1 MGKDKARIGII
12 GNGGIGSWHFS
23 HLVEFDDVELVAFCD
38 IIPERAENFKKN
50 SGGTA
55 QTFTCYKEMLNTVE
69 LDAVYVCVPPNCHGD
84 IEMAIIEKGL
94 PFLVEKPLA
103 LDMETAEK
111 ICSAAAAKNLITQ
124 VGFQDRYLDLTEKI
138 QEYIAGKQIGLV
150 SAAWV
155 GGIPGVHWWR
165 KMAESGGQIVEQN
178 IHLYDMARY
187 LFGDVDSVY
196 CAAGKGIV
204 DPDAPEYNVPGYD
217 VDDYS
222 SAVVKFKNGVIANIF
237 TACYTLNG
245 GGMRSGMNIYCKDAT
260 IEYALRSGVKY
271 RDANGTEET
280 ARQEDQGITEDR
292 TFIDSVKSG
301 DGSANRSPY
310 CDAIKSLKLCLA
322 ANESAVTGKE
332 YKL

>member
-1 MGKDKARIGII
+1 MSKEKVKVGII
-12 GNGGIGSWHFS
+12 GCGGIGSWHFS
-23 HLVEFDDVELVAFCD
+23 HLVEFKDVELVAFCD
-38 IIPERAENFKKN
+38 LIIERAENFKKN
-50 SGGTA
+50 AGGGKTY
-55 QTFTCYKEMLNTVE
+55 TCFKQMLDENE
-69 LDAVYVCVPPNCHGD
+69 FDAIYICVPPNCHGD
-84 IEMAIIEKGL
+84 IEMVVIDKGL

-103 LDMETAEK
+103 LDMATAEK
-111 ICSAAAAKNLITQ
+111 ICAGVAAKKLITQ

-138 QEYIAGKQIGLV
+138 QEYLKGKQVGLV
-150 SAAWV
+150 QAAWV

-187 LFGDVDSVY
+187 LFGDADSIY

-204 DPDAPEYNVPGYD
+204 DPDSQEYNVPGYD

-222 SAVVKFKNGVIANIF
+222 SAVITFKNGVVANIF

-260 IEYALRSGVKY
+260 IEYSLRSGVKY

-280 ARQEDQGITEDR
+280 ARQADQGVTEDR
-292 TFIDSVKSG
+292 TFIDSVKTG
-301 DGSANRSPY
+301 DGSNNRSPY
-310 CDAIKSLKLCLA
+310 CDACKSLKLVIA
-322 ANESAVTGKE
+322 ANESIATGKAI
-332 YKL
+332 KL